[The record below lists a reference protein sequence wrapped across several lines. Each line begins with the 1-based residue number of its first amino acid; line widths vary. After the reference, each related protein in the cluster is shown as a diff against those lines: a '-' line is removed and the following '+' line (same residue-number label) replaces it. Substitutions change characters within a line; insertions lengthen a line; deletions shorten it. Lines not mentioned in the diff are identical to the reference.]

1 MLKAQALSGSEW
13 VCRMVRTTM
22 ADWARA
28 LLALE
33 SGLPDAHGDL
43 GRAQFITSV
52 WHEFLTHPF
61 ANIRF
66 FLGRNTSFPSVTLRF
81 LSLTPLT
88 GFFTYWCTPRSAC
101 HTESHDLRKFN
112 TFWNAFVCDRGYYC
126 IHAARHLLINLL
138 TRVLRL
144 SFTGGRRV
152 GID

>member
-66 FLGRNTSFPSVTLRF
+66 FFGPKYFIPVGHPSIFVTYTLNWI
-81 LSLTPLT
+81 LHILM
-88 GFFTYWCTPRSAC
+88 YA
-101 HTESHDLRKFN
+101 
-112 TFWNAFVCDRGYYC
+112 AVCLP
-126 IHAARHLLINLL
+126 H
-138 TRVLRL
+138 
-144 SFTGGRRV
+144 
-152 GID
+152 